1 MAIIEQKASYL
12 FLFFEKS
19 KSIDFEQFTITT

>member
-19 KSIDFEQFTITT
+19 KSIDFE